1 MPLISIAFLFAAC
14 FSALYTFAYWYDSA
28 EGHTVVKDPEQ
39 RQRMRARFKKQLP
52 ITIVLI
58 AAYIA
63 TFYMFQ

>member
-1 MPLISIAFLFAAC
+1 MPLISIAFLFASC
-14 FSALYTFAYWYDSA
+14 FSALYAFAYWYDSA

-39 RQRMRARFKKQLP
+39 RQRMHARFKKQLP

-58 AAYIA
+58 AAYIG

>member
-1 MPLISIAFLFAAC
+1 MPLISIAFLFASC

-52 ITIVLI
+52 ITIVMGSCFLKR
-58 AAYIA
+58 AR
-63 TFYMFQ
+63 MR

>member
-28 EGHTVVKDPEQ
+28 EVHSVIRDPEQ
-39 RQRMRARFKKQLP
+39 RDRMHARFKKQLP
-52 ITIVLI
+52 ITLALI
-58 AAYIA
+58 AAYIG

>member
-1 MPLISIAFLFAAC
+1 MPLISIAFLFTAC

-28 EGHTVVKDPEQ
+28 EDHTVVKDPEQ

-58 AAYIA
+58 AAYIG